1 MAVALGLDVGER
13 RIGVARS
20 DAWGLLATPL
30 TTVLRTS
37 DRAALGA
44 IARLAED
51 AGAALLVVGMPY
63 GEAGEETP
71 QARRVAAFGH
81 KLAAL
86 PGVRVVF
93 WSERF
98 STAEAGDRLRAS
110 GSARG
115 RPAPSARRREAARRR
130 EDAAA
135 AAVILQEFLDQQA
148 SDPSEGR

>member
-1 MAVALGLDVGER
+1 VPVALGLDVGER
-13 RIGVARS
+13 RIGVARG

-37 DRAALGA
+37 DRAAVAA
-44 IARLAED
+44 IARLAAES
-51 AGAALLVVGMPY
+51 GATVLVVGMPY
-63 GEAGEETP
+63 GEAGELTP
-71 QARRVAAFGH
+71 QARRVTAFSH
-81 KLAAL
+81 KLSAL
-86 PGVRVVF
+86 PGVSVVF

-110 GSARG
+110 GARRG
-115 RPAPSARRREAARRR
+115 PAPSARRREADRRR

-148 SDPSEGR
+148 SEPSEGP